1 MKLPESPKFKA
12 LTIKSHTP
20 TLISETHSGKR
31 QVRQRGGHRW
41 LVEAEYPPMSRL
53 EFAPLWAFI
62 VARKGQYET
71 FTFVP
76 GSYGNSS
83 TGTNTAVTALTGQSA
98 GAYSIGTSSQSLT
111 AGDFIKF
118 SGHNKCYMVTSVPN
132 STSVHIE
139 PPLHA
144 DIDSGE
150 SIICESVEFTVA
162 LVSDQQDTS
171 IDVHSFH
178 SFQLSLVEVIN

>member
-1 MKLPESPKFKA
+1 MQLPVNPKFKS
-12 LTIKSHTP
+12 LMIKSHTP
-20 TLISETHSGKR
+20 SLISETHSGKR

-41 LVEAEYPPMSRL
+41 MIEAEYPPMSRI

-76 GSYGNSS
+76 GIYGNSS
-83 TGTNTAVTALTGQSA
+83 TGINAGVTVSISHPA
-98 GAYSIGTSSQSLT
+98 GAYSLGTSSQSLT

-118 SGHNKCYMVTSVPN
+118 SGHDKCYMVTSVPTATN
-132 STSVHIE
+132 IHIE

-144 DIDSGE
+144 DIEASE
-150 SIICESVEFTVA
+150 SIVCESVEFTVA
-162 LVSDQQDTS
+162 LAADQQDTS

-178 SFQLSLVEVIN
+178 SFQLSLVEVI

>member
-1 MKLPESPKFKA
+1 MQLPVNPKFKA

-41 LVEAEYPPMSRL
+41 MIEAEYPPMSRL

-62 VARKGQYET
+62 VARKGVYET

-76 GSYGNSS
+76 GIYGNSS
-83 TGTNTAVTALTGQSA
+83 TGTNTSVMALGSQVA
-98 GAYSIGTSSQSLT
+98 GAATIWTSTQSLT

-118 SGHNKCYMVTSVPN
+118 SGHNKCYMVTEVPN
-132 STSVHIE
+132 TTSIHIE

-144 DIDSGE
+144 DVAESE

-162 LVSDQQDTS
+162 LASDQQDTS

-178 SFQLSLVEVIN
+178 SFQLAIVEVIN